1 MKRNIIWLSIII
13 GIGLIYGLVNY
24 MQIVMENKA
33 KEEKRIELKRIRKEL
48 EKDWKEIISKEKL
61 IKKNETEILSFSQII
76 HEIDEELKSI
86 NKEPSKK
93 ISENDIEYYRE
104 KEKSKENIEA
114 ERDNKVEIQFEEIKE
129 YKTMLNL
136 YNKKIN
142 KASELSEELDLK
154 WDIQPVFSVFN

>member
-1 MKRNIIWLSIII
+1 MKRNIIWLGIII

-24 MQIVMENKA
+24 MHFVMENKA

-48 EKDWKEIISKEKL
+48 EIDWKEIISKEKL
-61 IKKNETEILSFSQII
+61 IKNIDTEILSLSQII

-93 ISENDIEYYRE
+93 ISENDIENYRE
-104 KEKSKENIEA
+104 KEKSKENIEV
-114 ERDNKVEIQFEEIKE
+114 ERDNKLEIQFEEINE
-129 YKTMLNL
+129 YKTMINL

-142 KASELSEELDLK
+142 KASKLSEELNSK
-154 WDIQPVFSVFN
+154 WDIQPVFSLFE

>member
-1 MKRNIIWLSIII
+1 MKRNIIWLGIII

-24 MQIVMENKA
+24 MHFVMENKA

-48 EKDWKEIISKEKL
+48 EIDWKEIISKEKL
-61 IKKNETEILSFSQII
+61 IKNIDTEILSLSQII

-93 ISENDIEYYRE
+93 ISENDIENYRE
-104 KEKSKENIEA
+104 KEKSKENIEV
-114 ERDNKVEIQFEEIKE
+114 ERDNKLEIQFDEINE
-129 YKTMLNL
+129 YKTMINF

-142 KASELSEELDLK
+142 KASKLSEELNSK
-154 WDIQPVFSVFN
+154 WDIQPVFSLFE

>member
-1 MKRNIIWLSIII
+1 
-13 GIGLIYGLVNY
+13 
-24 MQIVMENKA
+24 MEGK
-33 KEEKRIELKRIRKEL
+33 
-48 EKDWKEIISKEKL
+48 IISKEKL
-61 IKKNETEILSFSQII
+61 IKKNDTEILSFSQII

-142 KASELSEELDLK
+142 KASELSEELGLK